1 MKWLNKRRGLAWQ
14 FAALLITAGILCG
27 GLFAV
32 MHMSI
37 DEILFQHVNSPEFQE
52 QATEE
57 RIAEFQRYV
66 TTHQLSTTDRTEL
79 AQWVRKKPLLLME
92 IYRSNIL
99 IFTSS
104 APENEEVL
112 ANNAE
117 VPYYNW
123 MSYYVVDFA
132 DGSADVLLYSGD
144 GYRYSALAAI
154 FEIVLCTLLFFGIFL
169 HGCQKIVRYIR
180 LINKEILAM
189 ESGDLDSAITVKG
202 NNELTTLAQGLDS
215 MRKAFRAQQE
225 RETQFFA
232 ANQALISEMSHD
244 LRTPLTSLLIYS
256 EVLRYGKYQ
265 DQKQHGI
272 SC

>member
-1 MKWLNKRRGLAWQ
+1 
-14 FAALLITAGILCG
+14 
-27 GLFAV
+27 

-92 IYRSNIL
+92 IYRSNRL

-154 FEIVLCTLLFFGIFL
+154 FEIVLCTLLFLGIFFAWL
-169 HGCQKIVRYIR
+169 SKNC
-180 LINKEILAM
+180 
-189 ESGDLDSAITVKG
+189 AIYP
-202 NNELTTLAQGLDS
+202 AY
-215 MRKAFRAQQE
+215 QQ
-225 RETQFFA
+225 RNFG
-232 ANQALISEMSHD
+232 
-244 LRTPLTSLLIYS
+244 
-256 EVLRYGKYQ
+256 YGKWRFGQRHY
-265 DQKQHGI
+265 
-272 SC
+272 C

>member
-37 DEILFQHVNSPEFQE
+37 DEILFQHVDSPEFQE

-79 AQWVRKKPLLLME
+79 AQWVRKNPLLLME

-154 FEIVLCTLLFFGIFL
+154 FEIVLCTLLFLGFFCMVVKKLCDISGLSTKKFWL
-169 HGCQKIVRYIR
+169 WKV
-180 LINKEILAM
+180 EIWTAPL
-189 ESGDLDSAITVKG
+189 LLKAI
-202 NNELTTLAQGLDS
+202 
-215 MRKAFRAQQE
+215 
-225 RETQFFA
+225 
-232 ANQALISEMSHD
+232 MS
-244 LRTPLTSLLIYS
+244 
-256 EVLRYGKYQ
+256 
-265 DQKQHGI
+265 
-272 SC
+272 